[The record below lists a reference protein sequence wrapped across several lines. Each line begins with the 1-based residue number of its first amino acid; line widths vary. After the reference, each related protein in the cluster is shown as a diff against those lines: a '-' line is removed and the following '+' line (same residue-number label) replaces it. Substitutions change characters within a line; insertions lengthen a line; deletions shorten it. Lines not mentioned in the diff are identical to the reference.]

1 MMIGG
6 NEERVFK
13 RLAPA
18 GYYLALRVGF
28 ILPMAERN
36 TMPQAWIDRYTRSGY
51 LVHDPVI
58 RWVYGNTGTIRWS
71 RIDLPDPHGVLREAA
86 EYGMRFGLAVCCPP
100 VGDTGQRSF
109 ATFARRDREF
119 SPAEASELQDRLTV
133 LHIAATPPSNLTRA
147 ELEALSMVREGF
159 LLKEIAGHLGVTEG
173 AIKQRIRSA
182 KEKLHAKTASQ
193 AVSCAAGY
201 GLI

>member
-1 MMIGG
+1 MAAL
-6 NEERVFK
+6 EYERDFR

-18 GYYLALRVGF
+18 GFYVALRVGF
-28 ILPMAERN
+28 VLPLAERN
-36 TMPQAWIDRYTRSGY
+36 TMPQAWIDRYTRFGY

-71 RIDLPDPHGVLREAA
+71 EIGLPDAREVLTEAA
-86 EYGMRFGLAVCCPP
+86 EYGMRFGAAVSCAPL
-100 VGDTGQRSF
+100 GETGQRSF
-109 ATFARRDREF
+109 ATFARSDREYTD
-119 SPAEASELQDRLTV
+119 AELRI
-133 LHIAATPPSNLTRA
+133 LHHRFAALHVAATPPTNLTRA
-147 ELEALSMVREGF
+147 ELEALSMMREGL
-159 LLKEIAGHLGVTEG
+159 LLKEIAGRLGVTEG

-182 KEKLHAKTASQ
+182 KGKLHAKTASQ

>member
-1 MMIGG
+1 MTGS
-6 NEERVFK
+6 NDERALK

-18 GYYLALRVGF
+18 GYYIALRVGF
-28 ILPMAERN
+28 ILPLAERN
-36 TMPQAWIDRYTRSGY
+36 TMPQAWIDRYTRLGY

-71 RIDLPDPHGVLREAA
+71 AIDLADPRGVLREAA

-100 VGDTGQRSF
+100 AQEAGQRSF
-109 ATFARRDREF
+109 ATFARSDREF
-119 SPAEASELQDRLTV
+119 SDAEASDLQARV
-133 LHIAATPPSNLTRA
+133 AALHLAATPPTNLTRG
-147 ELEALSMVREGF
+147 EIEALSMMRDGL
-159 LLKEIAGHLGVTEG
+159 LLKEIAGRLGVTEG

-182 KEKLHAKTASQ
+182 KEKLNAKTASQ

>member
-1 MMIGG
+1 MAAPDY
-6 NEERVFK
+6 ERDFR

-18 GYYLALRVGF
+18 GFYVALRVGF
-28 ILPMAERN
+28 ILPLSERN
-36 TMPQAWIDRYTRSGY
+36 TMPQAWIDRYTRLGY

-58 RWVYGNTGTIRWS
+58 RWVYGNTGAIRWS
-71 RIDLPDPHGVLREAA
+71 GIRLPDARGVLKEAA
-86 EYGMRFGLAVCCPP
+86 EYGMRFGAAISCAP
-100 VGDTGQRSF
+100 VEGNSQRSF
-109 ATFARRDREF
+109 ATFARSDREYTD
-119 SPAEASELQDRLTV
+119 AELRELYERFAE
-133 LHIAATPPSNLTRA
+133 LHLSATPPSNLTRA
-147 ELEALSMVREGF
+147 ELEALAMMRQGL
-159 LLKEIAGHLGVTEG
+159 LLKEIAGRLGVTEG